1 MEQGIR
7 KTWNVH
13 IMECYSTIKMI
24 EIMSFGKKEMDM
36 DVIMLKLNIECFL
49 AYNTYRFIIIKKEQ
63 KT

>member
-1 MEQGIR
+1 
-7 KTWNVH
+7 
-13 IMECYSTIKMI
+13 MECYSTIKMI